1 MHSDAKC
8 KEWVRRCDVYKQ
20 SQSAK
25 HSVMEMAKVNRTAEN
40 VLAPHHPHVWVYMCQ
55 QSQVNLNCV
64 LFNLAVN
71 GQPFF

>member
-1 MHSDAKC
+1 MD
-8 KEWVRRCDVYKQ
+8 
-20 SQSAK
+20 
-25 HSVMEMAKVNRTAEN
+25 MAKVNSTAET
-40 VLAPHHPHVWVYMCQ
+40 VLAPHRPHVWVYMCQ